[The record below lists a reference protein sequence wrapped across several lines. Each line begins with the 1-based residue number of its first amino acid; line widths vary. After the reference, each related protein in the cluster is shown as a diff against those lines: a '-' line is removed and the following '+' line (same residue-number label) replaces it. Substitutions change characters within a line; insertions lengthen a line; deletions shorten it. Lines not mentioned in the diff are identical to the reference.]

1 MKITPKEL
9 NELVKEV
16 IKERLSES
24 TAFSAKRTIIDAAQ
38 GLSRQFENELIKSL
52 NLQSPDEMTPELQ
65 RKYLEIAEK
74 MREQFVN
81 AAMEATRELV
91 KFPRNEKGE

>member
-1 MKITPKEL
+1 
-9 NELVKEV
+9 
-16 IKERLSES
+16 
-24 TAFSAKRTIIDAAQ
+24 
-38 GLSRQFENELIKSL
+38 
-52 NLQSPDEMTPELQ
+52 MTPELQ